1 MACSWAM
8 PVEQTDHRESVTH
21 MLSEFAREVAA
32 LVLVFVPL
40 DYLLKGETIG
50 PYFWYESA
58 AVVLFSFFVLL
69 VGIVLERGIKK

>member
-1 MACSWAM
+1 
-8 PVEQTDHRESVTH
+8 

-58 AVVLFSFFVLL
+58 QWSFSLSSCFS
-69 VGIVLERGIKK
+69 

>member
-1 MACSWAM
+1 MASSEAM
-8 PVEQTDHRESVTH
+8 AEEKADPRETVTH

-50 PYFWYESA
+50 PYFRYESA
-58 AVVLFSFFVLL
+58 AVVLFSFFLLL
-69 VGIVLERGIKK
+69 VGISLERGMKK